1 MATKSMSTLLAVLL
15 HLVVEILGPVPT
27 KVVLEILLDLD
38 EGEEGFNK
46 QVQDMLK
53 MAEIFSS

>member
-15 HLVVEILGPVPT
+15 HLVEILGPAPT